1 MSYLDYRI
9 IETDLGPMIHNTRV
23 SVYDVM
29 LAHDEGQDLFHICVN
44 YNLKPVQVQIT
55 LEYIEEHRAQLAE
68 DLKEILPKKAERERY
83 YRALEAEIREKINQ
97 LPMTPERA
105 AFYALREKNRKLRG
119 ENGNER
125 DHQASYA

>member
-9 IETDLGPMIHNTRV
+9 EETDLGPMIHNTRV

-55 LEYIEEHRAQLAE
+55 LEYIEEHRVQLEE
-68 DLKEILPKKAERERY
+68 DLREILPKKAERERY
-83 YRALEAEIREKINQ
+83 YRSLAAERAKIPVQ
-97 LPMTPERA
+97 MTPERA

-119 ENGNER
+119 ENGDES
-125 DHQASYA
+125 DHQ

>member
-9 IETDLGPMIHNTRV
+9 VETDLGPMIHNTRV

-29 LAHDEGQDLFHICVN
+29 LAHNEGQDLFHICVN

-55 LEYIEEHRAQLAE
+55 LEYIEAHRAQLEE
-68 DLKEILPKKAERERY
+68 DLKEILPKKAERERH
-83 YRALEAEIREKINQ
+83 YRALAAEIREKIKE

-105 AFYALREKNRKLRG
+105 AFYALRESNRKQRG
-119 ENGNER
+119 ENGAMGN
-125 DHQASYA
+125 SL

>member
-55 LEYIEEHRAQLAE
+55 LEYIEEHRAQLAK

-83 YRALEAEIREKINQ
+83 YRALEAEIREKINE

-105 AFYALREKNRKLRG
+105 AFYALREKNRTLRG
-119 ENGNER
+119 ENGNAR
-125 DHQASYA
+125 DHQSSYA